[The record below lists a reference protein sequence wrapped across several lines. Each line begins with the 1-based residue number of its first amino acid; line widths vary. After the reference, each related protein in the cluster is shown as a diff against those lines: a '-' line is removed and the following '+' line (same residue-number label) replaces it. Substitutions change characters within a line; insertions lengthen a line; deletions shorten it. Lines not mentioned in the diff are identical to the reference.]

1 MVDDNA
7 VAGRSMLPPEVS
19 LRSASMDEAV
29 SVGSLVFHRHVI
41 TPLVRGESPR
51 LTLHSY
57 QSGPVTLG
65 TVTYSSPVR
74 VETGAVRNAYQINLS
89 LDGPLRTMRGDQSI
103 IAGPRL
109 AAVYGLHQ
117 HGFEGFDRPQ
127 RMLGVKIEHTALERR
142 LEQLLDRSLHGTP
155 IEFEFGMPL
164 DGSRSRDWYTVLQ
177 LLGRRLWSS
186 PGLSVDASITLNLQD
201 TLLTG
206 LLMSARHSFSD
217 ELAQPVG
224 AAAPRAVRRAVE
236 IVDAHPDASLMTV
249 PELARTAGVS
259 VRALQSGFRDTFDT
273 TPLTFLRER
282 RLTHARRDLETASI
296 EHTSVADIAE
306 RWGFAHHGRFSLDY
320 RRRFGEHPSV
330 TLRRS

>member
-7 VAGRSMLPPEVS
+7 VARTSMLPPEVS
-19 LRSASMDEAV
+19 LRGVTIDEAV
-29 SVGSLVFHRHVI
+29 SVGSLVFHRHAI
-41 TPLVRGESPR
+41 TPLLRGGAPR

-65 TVTYSSPVR
+65 TVTYSGPVR
-74 VETGAVRNAYQINLS
+74 VETGAVPNAYQINLS
-89 LDGPLRTMRGDQSI
+89 LDRPLRAMRGDESI

-127 RMLGVKIEHTALERR
+127 RVLGVKIEHFALERR
-142 LEQLLDRSLHGTP
+142 LEQLLDRSLSGAP

-186 PGLSVDASITLNLQD
+186 PGLSVDSSITVNLQD

-249 PELARTAGVS
+249 PDLARTAGVS
-259 VRALQSGFRDTFDT
+259 VRALQAGFRATFDT
-273 TPLTFLRER
+273 TPLAFLRER
-282 RLTHARRDLETASI
+282 RLTHARRDLETAST
-296 EHTSVADIAE
+296 EQTSVADVAE

-320 RRRFGEHPSV
+320 RRRFGEHPSA